1 MDIGEVESDGGKDEA
16 LEIQG
21 GDIPSEGWNKFGA
34 NTHSITHPDLFFF
47 VGRDPESNST
57 YRSCLGVQYGFRFEN
72 LDKSAHHKSNT

>member
-21 GDIPSEGWNKFGA
+21 GDIPSEGCNKFGG

-47 VGRDPESNST
+47 LSEETRNRTQPTVLVR
-57 YRSCLGVQYGFRFEN
+57 YGLRFEN
-72 LDKSAHHKSNT
+72 LDKSANHKSNT